1 MKLKSIKAHLR
12 PYSIVQKRKTT
23 VNNAFASALAPC
35 DPYDVQKLTSA
46 MEALGQTDLD
56 NLHCVYCRKAAETW
70 DHLVALVKDSELHGY
85 GHQIGNL
92 VPSCKACN
100 SLKGNREWCDFLHAT
115 IPDPTQRERVEAVLE
130 AHVTTFATAVD
141 LSRPQTEY
149 PVQWQRY
156 AEIRQQILQLMEEA
170 DRLADQL
177 RLHVIPAAAKNQ
189 TTNNEEP

>member
-1 MKLKSIKAHLR
+1 MKLNSIKTHLR

-23 VNNAFASALAPC
+23 INHAFASALAPC
-35 DPYDVQKLTSA
+35 DSYDVKQLTSA
-46 MEALGQTDLD
+46 MRALGQSDLD
-56 NLHCVYCRKAAETW
+56 NLHCVYCQKPAETW
-70 DHLVALVKDSELHGY
+70 DHLVALVKNSELHGY

-100 SLKGNREWCDFLHAT
+100 SLKGSREWLDFLNAKM
-115 IPDPTQRERVEAVLE
+115 PDPTQRERLE
-130 AHVTTFATAVD
+130 AALKNHVTTFATAVD

-177 RLHVIPAAAKNQ
+177 RLHVIPAAAKNNSERTQ
-189 TTNNEEP
+189 EL

>member
-1 MKLKSIKAHLR
+1 MRLKSIKTHLR

-23 VNNAFASALAPC
+23 VNNMFASALAPC
-35 DPYDVQKLTSA
+35 DPYDVQQLTLA
-46 MEALGQTDLD
+46 MEALGQSDLD
-56 NLHCVYCRKAAETW
+56 NLVCVYCGKAAQTW
-70 DHLVALVKDSELHGY
+70 DHLVALVRNSELHGY

-100 SLKGNREWCDFLHAT
+100 SLKGNREWRDFLHAT
-115 IPDPTQRERVEAVLE
+115 MPDPTQRERLEAALE
-130 AHVTTFATAVD
+130 AHVTTYATAVD

-177 RLHVIPAAAKNQ
+177 RLLVIPAAANVQ
-189 TTNNEEP
+189 TKENEKP